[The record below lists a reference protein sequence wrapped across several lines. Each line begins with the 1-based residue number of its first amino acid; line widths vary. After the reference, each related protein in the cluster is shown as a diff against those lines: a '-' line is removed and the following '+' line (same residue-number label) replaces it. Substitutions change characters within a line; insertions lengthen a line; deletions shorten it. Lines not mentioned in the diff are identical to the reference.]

1 MSEKV
6 NHSPIEKIKKE
17 SKGLRGEIQESLK
30 DEITGAIREDDQAV
44 IKFHGMYQQDDR
56 DVREERA
63 EKKLDRLYSFMIRL
77 RLPGGFLTPE
87 QWIATHEIAGE
98 NSTGVIKITTRQ
110 TLQLHG
116 IFKSKI
122 KPTIKAFNKSKLDSI
137 ATCGDINRNVVCS
150 SHPKQSP
157 LHEKVFAYADKIS
170 EMLMPKTKAYYEIW
184 LDEEIILD
192 KKDEE
197 DPLYQDRYLPRKFK
211 IAIAIPP
218 NNDVDVFANDL
229 GLIAIIE
236 NNKLLGFNIAIG
248 GGLSAT
254 HGNSETYPRLG
265 TVIGF
270 CNSEEKTLKAIYEIL
285 TVQRDFGNRSDR
297 KLARLKY
304 TIDRYGIEWFK
315 SELEKRT
322 GFSLEEARP
331 YKFTQRTD
339 YFGWHQND
347 KGLWYYTVFVENG
360 RILDD
365 EQIKLKSALLE
376 VAKTGKA
383 NFRFTCNQNLILS
396 DIDAKDKIAIQNILE
411 GYQIMSH
418 VEGASAIRKN
428 SMACVAFNTCPLAL
442 AEGQRYL
449 PSLISKIEPLLDK
462 NGLKEEDIIIRM
474 TGCPNGCA
482 RPYVAEIGF
491 VGTAY
496 GHYNLHV
503 GGDHQG
509 ERLNKLYME
518 NLDEAAIL
526 TALDKL
532 FSDFKTGRQKGERF
546 GDFAWRK
553 QASN

>member
-270 CNSEEKTLKAIYEIL
+270 CNSEEKTLKAIYEVL

-304 TIDRYGIEWFK
+304 TIDKYGIEWFK

-482 RPYVAEIGF
+482 RPYIAEIGF

-546 GDFAWRK
+546 GDFAWRQ